1 MKESFPLINLVLI
14 NKKKEIKM
22 NKPNSKNPNLDIKTK
37 NFLKNIDSLGK
48 TPLYEMK
55 PDEARAF
62 LQEVQQI
69 YDYKLEA
76 DVTDTEI
83 STANADTITLRIVRP
98 PGNKEKLPAI
108 IYIHGGG
115 WVMGD
120 KVSHEN
126 LIKKLALH
134 TKSVVIFPEYTP
146 SPETVYPHAINQI
159 YSIIQYIYNNPT
171 EFNID
176 NSKIAI
182 AGDSAGGNMA
192 AAIALKSKAENGPD
206 IKFQLLLYPV
216 TDAKMKSDSYKE
228 FENGP
233 WLTKKSM
240 EYFWNAYLNDK
251 NHEEGIYVSPIYAE
265 PEELK
270 GLPPALIITNENDV
284 LRDEGEE
291 YGRKLTEA
299 GVNVMNVRINGTI
312 HDSMMLNG
320 LSETPPVKAAFYLTC
335 KTLKKALHN
344 E

>member
-1 MKESFPLINLVLI
+1 MRT
-14 NKKKEIKM
+14 
-22 NKPNSKNPNLDIKTK
+22 PNSKNPDIDLTTKKFLEEVSALD
-37 NFLKNIDSLGK
+37 
-48 TPLYEMK
+48 TPSIPEMTA
-55 PDEARAF
+55 DEARNF
-62 LQEVQQI
+62 LREIQHI
-69 YDYKLEA
+69 YDYEQEA
-76 DVTDTEI
+76 VVEDTEI
-83 STANADTITLRIVRP
+83 STANSETIPLRIVRP
-98 PGNKEKLPAI
+98 AGYENEELPVI

-120 KVSHEN
+120 RYTHLN
-126 LIKKLALH
+126 LIKRLARH
-134 TKSVVIFPEYTP
+134 TKSAVIFPEYTH
-146 SPETVYPHAINQI
+146 SPEAVYPEAINQI
-159 YSIIQYIYNNPT
+159 YSVLKYIYNNPT

-192 AAIALKSKAENGPD
+192 AAITLKSKNENGPD

-240 EYFWNAYLNDK
+240 EYFWKAYLNDK
-251 NHEEGIYVSPIYAE
+251 KQEEDIYVSPVYAE
-265 PEELK
+265 IDDLR

-299 GVNVMNVRINGTI
+299 GVSVMNVRINGTI
-312 HDSMMLNG
+312 HDCMMLNG
-320 LSETPPVKAAFYLTC
+320 LSQTPPVKAAFYLTC
-335 KTLKKALHN
+335 KTLKKVLHN
-344 E
+344 